1 MECMSNKKYIKVQ
14 ISPNEKTIS
23 EKGIN
28 NIHDFEKKL
37 LKKTKKNINI

>member
-23 EKGIN
+23 KKGIN
-28 NIHDFEKKL
+28 KYS
-37 LKKTKKNINI
+37 